1 VLFATKSLDLV
12 AQPAVKQIGV
22 EERGGHLPHHSS
34 LPVQMVLATGALER
48 RHCHN
53 RRWRVAHPDFPRVLG
68 LVRDALV
75 EKRLAAHTQTE
86 EGNVPQELDCYL
98 EDLTEAQ
105 TVQGFEASAH
115 TLNSLT
121 RALTDHQLQTRM
133 AGSACGLSLF
143 LASLLFGL
151 LIGQRPAM
159 VFHWD
164 TRWVRIGRNQWNQR
178 TQKMQATEIALR
190 PVAALT
196 SAAQTSGCERI
207 YFGS

>member
-1 VLFATKSLDLV
+1 MLFATKSLDLV
-12 AQPAVKQIGV
+12 AQLAVKQIGV
-22 EERGGHLPHHSS
+22 EELGGHLSHHSS
-34 LPVQMVLATGALER
+34 PPVQMVLATGALER

-75 EKRLAAHTQTE
+75 WERLAARTQME
-86 EGNVPQELDCYL
+86 EGNVPQELYCYL
-98 EDLTEAQ
+98 EDLTEGQ
-105 TVQGFEASAH
+105 TVQEFGASAH
-115 TLNSLT
+115 TLNSQT
-121 RALTDHQLQTRM
+121 PALTDHQLQTRM
-133 AGSACGLSLF
+133 AGNACGLSLF

-151 LIGQRPAM
+151 SIDQRPAM

-164 TRWVRIGRNQWNQR
+164 TRWVHIGRNQWNQR
-178 TQKMQATEIALR
+178 TQEIQATAIALR

-196 SAAQTSGCERI
+196 SAVQTSGCERI